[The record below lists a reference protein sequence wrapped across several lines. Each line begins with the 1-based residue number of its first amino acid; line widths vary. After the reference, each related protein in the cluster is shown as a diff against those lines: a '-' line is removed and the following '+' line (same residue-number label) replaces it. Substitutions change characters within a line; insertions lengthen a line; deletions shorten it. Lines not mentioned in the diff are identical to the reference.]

1 MSYDQTT
8 VALVFAGVLL
18 CVVFVVLI
26 LLWRRARRKGS
37 SAVVLFGATYEFYNA
52 DQRAAIETIVEQG
65 TEKPK
70 ESQETGEPPV
80 EEADRR

>member
-1 MSYDQTT
+1 MRYDQNT
-8 VALVFAGVLL
+8 VALLFAGVFLL
-18 CVVFVVLI
+18 VIFVVLI

-37 SAVVLFGATYEFYNA
+37 SKVALLGATYEFYNA

-65 TEKPK
+65 TEKQK

-80 EEADRR
+80 E